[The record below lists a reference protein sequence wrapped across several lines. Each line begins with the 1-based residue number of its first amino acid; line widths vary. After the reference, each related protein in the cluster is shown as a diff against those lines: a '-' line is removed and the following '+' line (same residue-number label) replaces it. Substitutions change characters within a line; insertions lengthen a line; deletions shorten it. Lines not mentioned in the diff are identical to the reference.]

1 MTIEIVTQIIQL
13 IVAPTVMVTACTLI
27 QGGALGRYANIS
39 SRIRTLTRERAEALE
54 LSIYDKLSD
63 DALEAV
69 LDIVD
74 TQLILLC
81 RRHLLLRNAILI
93 IYLAIL
99 SFLSS
104 MMAIALTRVFSITAI
119 TVAVICLFLVGTMLL
134 FLGVILLYL
143 EIKNSDRAISFEVK
157 QVMSLHSKSPQFYS
171 RQ

>member
-27 QGGALGRYANIS
+27 QGGALGRYANIG

-54 LSIYDKLSD
+54 FSMYDKLSD
-63 DALEAV
+63 DALEEV

-81 RRHLLLRNAILI
+81 RRHLLLRNAILT

-99 SFLSS
+99 SFLAT
-104 MMAIALTRVFSITAI
+104 MIAIALARILSISTI
-119 TVAVICLFLVGTMLL
+119 TVVVIGLFVSGTILL
-134 FLGVILLYL
+134 FWAL
-143 EIKNSDRAISFEVK
+143 
-157 QVMSLHSKSPQFYS
+157 FYFT
-171 RQ
+171 